1 MIRGVESVVVRL
13 LIVGASGAV
22 VSIVKVPVPGAD
34 SLPSSSVAVALTV
47 YVPSAR
53 TVVVTLQLTDTGPSK
68 VAVYTVPFTVTDTVL
83 PASAVPVIEGVVSE
97 VVKSSTVGAT
107 GAVVSIVKVPVP
119 SSEAFPKASV
129 AVAVTVYVPSD
140 KAVVTPILQFP
151 LPSVVP
157 V

>member
-13 LIVGASGAV
+13 LIVGATGAV

-34 SLPSSSVAVALTV
+34 PLPSSSVAVALTV

-53 TVVVTLQLTDTGPSK
+53 TVVVILQSPLPSA
-68 VAVYTVPFTVTDTVL
+68 VEVYTVPFTVTDTVL
-83 PASAVPVIEGVVSE
+83 PASAVPVTVGVVSA
-97 VVKSSTVGAT
+97 VVRSSTVGAT

-119 SSEAFPKASV
+119 SSEVFPKASV